1 MTNFWNKGK
10 IPLKWLISGDNRL
23 RSNYLRHC
31 QENTKQKEET
41 GYGIADLYMVE
52 FVYGEGMQAL
62 RWLTSS

>member
-1 MTNFWNKGK
+1 MTKFWNKGK

-31 QENTKQKEET
+31 QENMKQKEET
-41 GYGIADLYMVE
+41 GYEITYLYMVE
-52 FVYGEGMQAL
+52 FVYGEGMEAL